1 MKHLIGQLKV
11 FGKSLRAGAIL
22 LLDYDGTLVPIAEKP
37 ELAILPTD
45 MRALLNSLAKRFRI
59 AIISGRSLDE
69 VKNLVGVREIYYVG
83 NHGFEIDGPGT
94 RLLRSEAKRA
104 RPSIAKICARLRESL
119 GAISGAIVE
128 DKGLTASIHYRQVAR
143 KELRR
148 MKNIFEKVVKPYVNS
163 GRIRLIRGK
172 KVFEIRPSTV
182 WDKGKAAL
190 WIIDVIDPRKKL
202 TPVYLGDDQTDEDAF
217 LALKDRG
224 VTVLVSEKRRKSNA
238 KFFLK
243 NVAEVKKFLSG
254 LVAKQDIVG
263 A

>member
-190 WIIDVIDPRKKL
+190 WIIDVIDPKKKL
-202 TPVYLGDDQTDEDAF
+202 TPVYIGDDRTDEDAF

-224 VTVLVSEKRRKSNA
+224 ITVLVSKRPRKSNA

-243 NVAEVKKFLSG
+243 NVAEVKKFLSD
-254 LVAKQDIVG
+254 LVAKQDLAG